1 MSARA
6 YIGVV
11 PTIDLNA
18 DLGEGFGPY
27 RPANDADVL
36 SLVTS
41 ASIACGFHAGDPVVM
56 RETVARAVARGV
68 TIGAHPGYP
77 DLLGFGR
84 RAMAASADE
93 VTAYVIYQ
101 VGALAA
107 VCHAAGT
114 RLRYVKPH
122 GALYNRAAS
131 DPVTA
136 AAIATAIHLVDSSLM
151 LLGLAGSALVDAGRA
166 AGLEVAAEAFA
177 DRAYQSDGTLVP
189 RDVPGAVLTDHTA
202 VAAQAVRLAV
212 GGVDSLCVHGDT
224 AGASTLLRTV
234 RDALTARGIVIAPF
248 AR

>member
-1 MSARA
+1 
-6 YIGVV
+6 
-11 PTIDLNA
+11 
-18 DLGEGFGPY
+18 
-27 RPANDADVL
+27 
-36 SLVTS
+36 
-41 ASIACGFHAGDPVVM
+41 
-56 RETVARAVARGV
+56 
-68 TIGAHPGYP
+68 
-77 DLLGFGR
+77 
-84 RAMAASADE
+84 
-93 VTAYVIYQ
+93 
-101 VGALAA
+101 
-107 VCHAAGT
+107 
-114 RLRYVKPH
+114 
-122 GALYNRAAS
+122 
-131 DPVTA
+131 VTA